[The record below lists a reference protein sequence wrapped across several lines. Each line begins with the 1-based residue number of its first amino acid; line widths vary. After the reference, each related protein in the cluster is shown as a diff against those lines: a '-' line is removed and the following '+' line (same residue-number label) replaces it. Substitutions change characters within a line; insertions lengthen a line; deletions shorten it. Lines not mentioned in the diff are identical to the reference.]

1 MEQEITRAQI
11 AKIWA
16 CAHDIGLDRQLLY
29 LLVPRGS
36 IRAMT
41 QAEASELIEHLI
53 ELGARR
59 VGPKMDAEPTSTERA
74 ETHSGSSGQAARSTT
89 DPTAATTE
97 QRQFIH
103 FLLGRLGWVGQ
114 PERTRGF
121 LLKYAGVATV
131 EEIREKARASA
142 IIEALKAISRRQR
155 KANPR

>member
-1 MEQEITRAQI
+1 MEKEITKSQI

-16 CAHDIGLDRQLLY
+16 CAHDIGLDNQLLY

-36 IRAMT
+36 IRGMT

-59 VGPKMDAEPTSTERA
+59 VGPRTETERTGA
-74 ETHSGSSGQAARSTT
+74 PGADIERAGAARSTT
-89 DPTAATTE
+89 ATPE

-103 FLLGRLGWVGQ
+103 FLLGRLGWLQQ

-121 LLKYAGVATV
+121 LLKYAGTPTV
-131 EEIREKARASA
+131 EGIGEKARASA
-142 IIEALKAISRRQR
+142 IIEALKAMWKRQR
-155 KANPR
+155 KADPR